1 MNERDPY
8 DRLSLLLIACAVL
21 AVCCWLQSARQLH
34 RTLEWSADQLSTV
47 PRLST
52 SELNQARAHTSML
65 FSMWLDSTMSLLP
78 AQVRL
83 FPDDSCPMRSEN
95 SPSTLIQAERP
106 ARDSMT
112 VKELRCWRL
121 RMHQSIWDRSTAVPS
136 REQALRRTS
145 LVMTTNL
152 SFAEWASVFGDAK
165 LTTALLGRLTQ
176 HCHIVET
183 GNASYR
189 FWHSTT
195 QSKQEGRT
203 KKLATT

>member
-1 MNERDPY
+1 MRPFDAFDYGKLSSGLYIIPCDQRVANMNERDPY

-83 FPDDSCPMRSEN
+83 FPDDSWLRTRM
-95 SPSTLIQAERP
+95 STLLFSRP
-106 ARDSMT
+106 ASVCISSRAQPLQPTLHTPVRDS
-112 VKELRCWRL
+112 
-121 RMHQSIWDRSTAVPS
+121 SS
-136 REQALRRTS
+136 
-145 LVMTTNL
+145 N
-152 SFAEWASVFGDAK
+152 
-165 LTTALLGRLTQ
+165 
-176 HCHIVET
+176 
-183 GNASYR
+183 
-189 FWHSTT
+189 
-195 QSKQEGRT
+195 
-203 KKLATT
+203 